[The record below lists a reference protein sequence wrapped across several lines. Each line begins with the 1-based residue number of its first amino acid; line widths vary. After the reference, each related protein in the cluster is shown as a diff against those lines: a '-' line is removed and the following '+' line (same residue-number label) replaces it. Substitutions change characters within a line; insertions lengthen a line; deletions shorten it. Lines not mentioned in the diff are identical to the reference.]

1 MKITKKTIEAIA
13 NKIWAELEKRH
24 AEEDVCVYYNNK
36 RIHKKNGKKVVETD
50 INPHDYFSYAAEKH
64 ILSMS
69 FEGSLYEEIN
79 YGNGAKWLNNI
90 LDKYGLYYE
99 LGNSWNLTVY
109 ADSDEEYAN
118 IEYTDYADEKEE
130 IIDLSSIS
138 TCDIPELKNTMIAW
152 QRLSETVGDIGSCVI
167 GAGYKFSYKG
177 KKYFM
182 SAQSPYQ
189 GSISWEKHKDII
201 KLMLENIR
209 AEEIEYDWGIMD

>member
-1 MKITKKTIEAIA
+1 MKITKRTIEAIA
-13 NKIWAELEKRH
+13 NKIWAELEKRY
-24 AEEDVCVYYNNK
+24 AEEDVYVYYNNK

-69 FEGSLYEEIN
+69 FEGPLYEEIN

-152 QRLSETVGDIGSCVI
+152 QRLSETVGDVGCCVI
-167 GAGYKFSYKG
+167 GAGYKFLYKG
-177 KKYFM
+177 KRYFM

-189 GSISWEKHKDII
+189 GSISWEKHKDTI
-201 KLMLENIR
+201 KLMLENIG
-209 AEEIEYDWGIMD
+209 AEKIDYDWGIMD